1 MGRAIGFDFPY
12 LIGDMSDAY
21 AAFVIPSFNSVG
33 GGSSLLRISPVL
45 RSTTKP
51 SVERSCAAAIIA

>member
-1 MGRAIGFDFPY
+1 
-12 LIGDMSDAY
+12 
-21 AAFVIPSFNSVG
+21 VG